1 MAKPAEK
8 KTADRPKSAEKE
20 RAAAEVGP
28 KPTFGE
34 SIRETL
40 DSIVIAFIL
49 AFLFRTFEAEAFV
62 IPTGSMALTLMG
74 AHKDHVCP
82 ECGTPYK
89 VGASG
94 ENPER
99 GRPDL
104 VTSSMCPNCRYRDRY
119 NMDERP
125 PTYNG
130 DRILVT
136 KYSYDFAEPER
147 YDVAVFKNPSLA
159 KQNYI
164 KRLIGLPG
172 EEVMIWHGDIY
183 VRKLKPDGTPAEPA
197 FRIARKPPEKALA
210 VMQCV
215 YDNDYVLPKL
225 IERGWPSRWD
235 GTVEGKPGPWKTT
248 DLKTFQTEGE
258 VEGTAWL
265 RYQHYVPGEEA
276 WRAVDFGPLDGS
288 QKARFARAQLIT
300 DFCEYNTY
308 PHSASDVTYLG
319 LHWVG
324 DLAIE
329 CELTFRERP
338 DDGEAVLQLSEGKQR
353 FECRIAAKSGDVT
366 LAMPDRDEFKATAKG
381 AVTGEGPHRLRFAN
395 VDDRLLLW
403 VDDELV
409 TFDKEPIFQS
419 SKEAVLYEA
428 SEDGREQYIME
439 KVPIADEAAS
449 AALDNLVPTR
459 FDLDAPVAIA
469 AHNCGLSVAHLRVLR
484 DAYYIADKSRLF
496 ESGALT
502 PAKGRIGGGV
512 SDYRHDAFEPF
523 RTSGLTSRTPEETH
537 RAFMSDVTTHPE
549 RWQEMAAV
557 SFKLDEN
564 RFFMLGDNSQQSLD
578 GRLWRGAEGDPDF
591 TADYFVR
598 RELLIGKAL
607 FVYWPHGW
615 DNVPF
620 TNVRLWNLPFLGN
633 QYNPD
638 FTRMRLIR

>member
-8 KTADRPKSAEKE
+8 KTAENDKGDAG
-20 RAAAEVGP
+20 A

-34 SIRETL
+34 GVRETL

-104 VTSSMCPNCRYRDRY
+104 VTSSMCPNCRYRHRY

-136 KYSYDFAEPER
+136 KYSYDFAEPQR

-164 KRLIGLPG
+164 KRLIGLPN
-172 EEVMIWHGDIY
+172 EEVLIWHGDIY
-183 VRKLKPDGTPAEPA
+183 TRKLDEATGKPIEDA

-225 IERGWPSRWD
+225 IERGWPSRWE
-235 GTVEGKPGPWKTT
+235 GGVEGAPGPWKTT
-248 DLKTFQTEGE
+248 DLKTFATEGN

-265 RYQHYVPGEEA
+265 RYQHYVPSEEA
-276 WRAVDFGPLDGS
+276 WRAMDFGTLDPS
-288 QKARFARAQLIT
+288 QKAKFAKPQLIT

-308 PHSASDVTYLG
+308 PHSVSDVTYLG

-329 CELTFRERP
+329 CELTFQQRP
-338 DDGEAVLQLSEGKQR
+338 DNGEAVLQLSEGKHR
-353 FECRIAAKSGDVT
+353 FECRIAAKTGDVT
-366 LAMPDRDEFKATAKG
+366 LAMSDRDDFKPTAKG
-381 AVTGEGPHRLRFAN
+381 AVSGDGPHRLRFAN
-395 VDDRLLLW
+395 VDDRLMLW

-419 SKEAVLYEA
+419 FKEALLYDTDDA
-428 SEDGREQYIME
+428 NYLME
-439 KVPIADEAAS
+439 RMPIVDEAE
-449 AALDNLVPTR
+449 AAPLENLAPTK
-459 FDLDAPVAIA
+459 FDLEAPVAIA

-484 DAYYIADKSRLF
+484 DVYYIADKGRMF
-496 ESGALT
+496 ENGAVT
-502 PAKGRIGGGV
+502 PASGRIIGGV
-512 SDYRHDAFEPF
+512 SDYRRDAFEPF
-523 RTSGLTSRTPEETH
+523 RTSGLTSRSPEETH
-537 RAFMSDVTTHPE
+537 RAFMSDVTSHPE

-557 SFKLDEN
+557 SFQLEKD

-578 GRLWRGAEGDPDF
+578 GRLWRGLEDPQ
-591 TADYFVR
+591 ADYFVR

-620 TNVRLWNLPFLGN
+620 TDIRLPKLWFLGN

-638 FTRMRLIR
+638 FSRMRLIR